1 MTKRRVPYVV
11 GQGRS
16 GHDGTKI
23 GSQITMCCPELRM
36 TLQELFT
43 NHPTQTAPHHRDF
56 QRVGES
62 GVYKVCIGQ
71 GNDLGFILQASKRGR
86 E

>member
-1 MTKRRVPYVV
+1 MSKGWVSYVV

-23 GSQITMCCPELRM
+23 SGQITMCCPQLRM
-36 TLQELFT
+36 TLQELFPY
-43 NHPTQTAPHHRDF
+43 HPTQTAPYHRDF
-56 QRVGES
+56 QRMGQS

-71 GNDLGFILQASKRGR
+71 GNNLRFILQASKRRR